1 MENKEVNQL
10 EALKDRINATML
22 SVALFS
28 KNAGEFEHG
37 EASGLSRAIQI
48 IQDTIN
54 ETKDA
59 NNPDLITAVQQWGK
73 DKGITDPRAQFMK
86 VVEEVGEIA
95 EAYDKGWQDK
105 LVDSFGDVQVTLIIA
120 AELMGVDYEESLVEA
135 YNVIAKRNGHMRNG
149 VFVKEE
155 DEA

>member
-54 ETKDA
+54 ETKGA
-59 NNPDLITAVQQWGK
+59 NDPELITAVQQWGK
-73 DKGITDPRAQFMK
+73 SKGITDPRAQFMK

-120 AELMGVDYEESLVEA
+120 AELMGVDYEASLAEA
-135 YNVIAKRNGHMRNG
+135 YNVIAKRKGHMRNG

-155 DEA
+155 DE